1 MENQYPQPISL
12 LKNIENQ
19 LGADVAKQIDEISN
33 FSDIYILYLMSYHEV
48 THKDLEIGFAS
59 YHARYPDRDFES
71 YVRMKHNWDED
82 RFTYDIEP
90 QGYFISRA
98 LAIEYAEKN
107 IGDINEAGA
116 YPYVIVSS
124 MPLNRV
130 YPKCNERDH
139 TLLHFNRKTKKY
151 EEVDWDC
158 NDAMKLLHRK
168 GDNGWY

>member
-1 MENQYPQPISL
+1 MRQMEHSL
-12 LKNIENQ
+12 LYNIEKE
-19 LGADVAKQIDEISN
+19 LGKEIKDKVDNS
-33 FSDIYILYLMSYHEV
+33 SYSSSIYILYLVSYHEV
-48 THKDLEIGFAS
+48 TRKDLEIGYAS
-59 YHARYPDRDFES
+59 YHARFPDRDFEN
-71 YVRMKHNWDED
+71 YVRMKRNWDED

-107 IGDINEAGA
+107 IGDINEAGS

-139 TLLHFNRKTKKY
+139 TLLHFNSKTKKY
-151 EEVDWDC
+151 EETDWDC
-158 NDAMKLLHRK
+158 NEAMQLLQRK
-168 GDNGWY
+168 GLNGWY